1 MFIIYIFFVLYIY
14 VCVSANLFKS
24 KKRKLYINKHQ
35 FPLMLRF
42 IT

>member
-1 MFIIYIFFVLYIY
+1 MFIIYIFLVYMY
-14 VCVSANLFKS
+14 VCVYANLFKS